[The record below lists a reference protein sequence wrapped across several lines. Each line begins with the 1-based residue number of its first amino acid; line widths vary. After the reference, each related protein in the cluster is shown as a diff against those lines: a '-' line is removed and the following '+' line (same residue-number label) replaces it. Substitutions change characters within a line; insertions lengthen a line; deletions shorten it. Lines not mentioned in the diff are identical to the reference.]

1 MQKARMERKSI
12 RIADVNKSLR
22 FVDNIV
28 LFSAS
33 PNELQVLVNDLNKL
47 TKIAGL
53 ELNSRTLTSCSTPV
67 HFEQVNEPDETSKA
81 VDECIQASHTDKH
94 RRD

>member
-22 FVDNIV
+22 IVDNIV

-33 PNELQVLVNDLNKL
+33 PNELQPLVNDLNKL

-53 ELNSRTLTSCSTPV
+53 ELNRRNTNIMFNTGSLRTG
-67 HFEQVNEPDETSKA
+67 K
-81 VDECIQASHTDKH
+81 
-94 RRD
+94 